1 MYVNIWEIN
10 KLRKIMQE
18 WKIQK
23 ESTNESKRIYNTTD
37 CEDTSRL
44 LKSICDFPKTGN
56 RNEKKSI

>member
-1 MYVNIWEIN
+1 
-10 KLRKIMQE
+10 MQE

-56 RNEKKSI
+56 RNEKKKYLIFK